1 MKKLYIPIST
11 FNFNNILSS
20 ESISP
25 KAFYGLRG
33 FGYSRWLS
41 IPENNIDNVVLLY
54 DKPYKFSRTISDI
67 EDHPMLVEIIT
78 DESFPQINE
87 GVFYSDH
94 TIYLSPYRTKFI
106 FFSEQVK
113 RIVMS
118 LSDSSL
124 ETKMMRVYGKRFVVE
139 IPNNQ
144 SIPHVSLNVKLNES
158 EIRKDFQIN
167 KMKGLLEGT
176 EKVPS

>member
-1 MKKLYIPIST
+1 
-11 FNFNNILSS
+11 
-20 ESISP
+20 
-25 KAFYGLRG
+25 
-33 FGYSRWLS
+33 
-41 IPENNIDNVVLLY
+41 
-54 DKPYKFSRTISDI
+54 
-67 EDHPMLVEIIT
+67 MLVEIIT

-139 IPNNQ
+139 VPNNQ
-144 SIPHVSLNVKLNES
+144 NIPHVSLNVKLNES

-167 KMKGLLEGT
+167 KMKGLLYGYYIGALLS
-176 EKVPS
+176 VS